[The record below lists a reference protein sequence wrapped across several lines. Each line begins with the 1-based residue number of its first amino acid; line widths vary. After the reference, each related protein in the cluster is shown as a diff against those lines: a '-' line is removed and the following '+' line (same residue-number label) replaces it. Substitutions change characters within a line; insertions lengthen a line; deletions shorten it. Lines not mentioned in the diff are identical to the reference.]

1 MARKKSKG
9 TALSVFKGRE
19 ARLNRAIFQVLS
31 AGEPQAIWYIFK
43 GVTKLRG
50 LKGKRYAV
58 VEVRMKAL
66 ETQGYLAV
74 AGERDTKQGYKTP
87 IFKMTAKANL
97 AWMIGPRTIDDIVRE
112 VDEET
117 ALILFK
123 TISKLFNC

>member
-1 MARKKSKG
+1 LFGVSLGG
-9 TALSVFKGRE
+9 TGESEGCFAGCCVSVFGW
-19 ARLNRAIFQVLS
+19 AGMVLRS
-31 AGEPQAIWYIFK
+31 

-123 TISKLFNC
+123 TVSKLFKC

>member
-1 MARKKSKG
+1 MARKKCKG
-9 TALSVFKGRE
+9 TELSVFKGRE
-19 ARLNRAIFQVLS
+19 ARLNRAIFQILS
-31 AGEPQAIWYIFK
+31 AEEPQAIWDIFK

-87 IFKMTAKANL
+87 TFKMTAKAKL
-97 AWMIGPRTIDDIVRE
+97 ARAIGPRTIDDIVRE

-117 ALILFK
+117 ALILFE
-123 TISKLFNC
+123 TVSKLFN